1 LSSVLSEDSELS
13 YTKYATF
20 EDFIAEGSLLMGSH
34 TASFSRRTNPYTKPL
49 NTKVTF
55 LSAFIIIAFEI

>member
-20 EDFIAEGSLLMGSH
+20 EDFIAEDSLLLGCQA
-34 TASFSRRTNPYTKPL
+34 ASCPRRTNPYTKQF
-49 NTKVTF
+49 NTRVIIV
-55 LSAFIIIAFEI
+55 SAFIYMAFEI